1 MKLKMWTAITLG
13 ALISFSTYANQSTR
27 IWKSYFPNMNCS
39 RNECAKNVPAQA
51 LEEMLE
57 KADYHVK
64 RKLNSTNWAFVADFT
79 INSRFP
85 RGYLINMKS
94 GKSYPYLVSHG
105 INSGDGNGNTV
116 RFSNRN
122 ESRQSSEGLYLTAE
136 TYYGKHGYSLRMDGL
151 EATNSNA
158 RTRAIVIHGAS
169 YVPNSARK
177 QAGRIGRSWGCPAVA
192 KNLSTDLINKLKGGS
207 IYYIRGQ

>member
-1 MKLKMWTAITLG
+1 
-13 ALISFSTYANQSTR
+13 
-27 IWKSYFPNMNCS
+27 
-39 RNECAKNVPAQA
+39 
-51 LEEMLE
+51 
-57 KADYHVK
+57 
-64 RKLNSTNWAFVADFT
+64 
-79 INSRFP
+79 
-85 RGYLINMKS
+85 
-94 GKSYPYLVSHG
+94 
-105 INSGDGNGNTV
+105 
-116 RFSNRN
+116 
-122 ESRQSSEGLYLTAE
+122 
-136 TYYGKHGYSLRMDGL
+136 MDGL